1 MTGWL
6 TLLYRRN
13 RVVNSVLITGASTG
27 LGLETALY
35 LAEHGFKVYATM
47 LDLSRR
53 AALDEE
59 AARRGVQVQVLKL
72 DIRDK
77 DDVDAAVREVVERS
91 GGIHAL
97 VNNAGIGVRG
107 YFEDLSEKEIRS
119 VFETNVFG
127 TMAITRAVLPH
138 MRAARRG
145 RIVIVTSVG
154 GRIGS
159 LAVSAYCATKFAQE
173 GFGESLAQEVAPFG
187 IYVSL
192 VEPAIIR
199 TERWGANRGVAK
211 RALDPKSP
219 YCAWFH
225 ESERLVDRL
234 VKTSPTKPV
243 DVACAVHSALA
254 ARRPRLRYMVGR
266 RASLV
271 MILRRYLPGELFE
284 RLYFGEAVRRVTK
297 TR

>member
-1 MTGWL
+1 MI
-6 TLLYRRN
+6 
-13 RVVNSVLITGASTG
+13 NSVLITGASTG
-27 LGLETALY
+27 LGLEMALY
-35 LAEHGFKVYATM
+35 LADRGFEVYASM
-47 LDLSRR
+47 RDLGQRG
-53 AALDEE
+53 ALDEA
-59 AARRGVQVQVLKL
+59 AARRGVQIHVLQI
-72 DIRDK
+72 DITKK
-77 DDVDAAVREVVERS
+77 DEIEGAVGTVVEQS
-91 GGIHAL
+91 GGIYGL

-107 YFEDLSEKEIRS
+107 YFEDLSEKEICS
-119 VFETNVFG
+119 VFEANVFG

-138 MRAARRG
+138 LRAARRG

-243 DVACAVHSALA
+243 DVARAVHSALA

-284 RLYFGEAVRRVTK
+284 RLYFGEVVRRVTK